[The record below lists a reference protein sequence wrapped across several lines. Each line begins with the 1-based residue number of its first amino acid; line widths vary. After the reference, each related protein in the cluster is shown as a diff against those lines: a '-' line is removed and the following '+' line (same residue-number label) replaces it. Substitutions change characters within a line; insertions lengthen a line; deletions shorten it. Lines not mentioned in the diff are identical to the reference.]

1 MAVFTS
7 IEWKRYGPE
16 QAAQNCNQVAVV
28 KGLLKADNWATL
40 QSKIIA
46 SASISST
53 DWNFA
58 TSGNDLQITI
68 NGKSNVD
75 PSATAAVADDIALAY
90 IDTTNQITYLVT
102 DITDRDIT
110 NQTGD
115 LINIPAN
122 IVYIREMTT
131 V

>member
-7 IEWKRYGPE
+7 TEWKRYGPE
-16 QAAQNCNQVAVV
+16 QAAQNCDQVAVV

-46 SASISST
+46 SASISSA

-58 TSGNDLQITI
+58 ASGDDLQVTI

-75 PSATAAVADDIALAY
+75 PSDTSALADDIALAY
-90 IDTTNQITYLVT
+90 IDTVNQIAYLIT
-102 DITDRDIT
+102 DLTDRDIT
-110 NQTGD
+110 NDAGD